1 MTPFGDSPNRIPPP
15 GARVLVA
22 MSGGADSAA
31 VAALLARRGCDCI
44 GATLRLV
51 PEPPEKSPFEPCCG
65 LDAAVDAARVCARLG
80 IPHEVLHAV
89 DRFDRDI
96 IARFVREYAAGR
108 TPNPCIRC
116 NRMIKFGA
124 LYERARA
131 LGCEWVAMGHY
142 ARLEERGGR
151 MALRRARHR
160 AKDQSYVLAPL
171 TQPQLRRAC
180 FPLGDMTKEEARAAA
195 GGIDRR
201 SGEKPESQEI
211 CFVFDDDYA
220 RLVEERTGPFPPG
233 PILDRQDNMLG
244 THHGLVRYT
253 LGQRRGLGIA
263 APRPL
268 YVIGIDSGRNALIV
282 GHDEDTF
289 CDEFTTGPL
298 FWGTLPKQTGPFD
311 CLAQLRSRHTPG
323 PARVVP
329 GPASATVT
337 LPEPQRA
344 VTPGQ
349 WAAFYDDEGYVL
361 AAAEIR
367 TVVRFAGR

>member
-1 MTPFGDSPNRIPPP
+1 MTLPDHTFNRIPPP

-31 VAALLARRGCDCI
+31 VAALLVRRGCDCV

-51 PEPPEKSPFEPCCG
+51 PEPPGKSPFEPCCG
-65 LDAAVDAARVCARLG
+65 LDAAVDAARVCERLG
-80 IPHEVLHAV
+80 IPHEILHAV

-96 IARFVREYAAGR
+96 ITRFVRDYAAGR

-116 NRMIKFGA
+116 NRLIKFGA
-124 LYERARA
+124 LYERARGLDCA
-131 LGCEWVAMGHY
+131 WVAMGHY
-142 ARLEERGGR
+142 ARLEERNGR
-151 MALRRARHR
+151 MALRRARHQR
-160 AKDQSYVLAPL
+160 KDQSYVLAPL
-171 TQPQLRRAC
+171 TQAQLRRAC

-211 CFVFDDDYA
+211 CFVYDNDYA

-233 PILDRQDNMLG
+233 PILDRGGRVLG
-244 THHGLVRYT
+244 AHQGLARYT

-268 YVIGIDSGRNALIV
+268 YVIGTDRERNALIV
-282 GHDEDTF
+282 GYEEDSF
-289 CDEFTTGPL
+289 CPAFATGPL
-298 FWGTLPKQTGPFD
+298 FWGAMPPQTEPFE
-311 CLAQLRSRHTPG
+311 CLAQLRSRHHPG
-323 PARVVP
+323 PARVIP
-329 GPASATVT
+329 GRLGATVT
-337 LPEPQRA
+337 LIEPQRA

-349 WAAFYDDEGYVL
+349 WAVFYDREGYVL

-367 TVVRFAGR
+367 TLPTS

>member
-1 MTPFGDSPNRIPPP
+1 MTPSGDSPNRIPPP

-31 VAALLARRGCDCI
+31 VAALLVRRGCDCI

-51 PEPPEKSPFEPCCG
+51 PEPPGKSPFEPCCG
-65 LDAAVDAARVCARLG
+65 LDAAIDAARVCARLG
-80 IPHEVLHAV
+80 IPHEVFHAV

-96 IARFVREYAAGR
+96 ITRFVREYAEGR

-124 LYERARA
+124 LYERASA

-142 ARLEERGGR
+142 VRLEDRGGR
-151 MALRRARHR
+151 MALRRAVHR
-160 AKDQSYVLAPL
+160 VKDQSYVLAPL
-171 TQPQLRRAC
+171 TQAQLRRAC
-180 FPLGDMTKEEARAAA
+180 FPLGEMTKEEARAAA

-201 SGEKPESQEI
+201 SGQKPESQEI
-211 CFVFDDDYA
+211 CFVYDDDYP
-220 RLVEERTGPFPPG
+220 RLVEERAGAFPPG
-233 PILDRQDNMLG
+233 PILDRQGRVLG

-268 YVIGIDSGRNALIV
+268 YVIAMDRARNALIV
-282 GHDEDTF
+282 GYDEDSF
-289 CDEFTTGPL
+289 CAEFTTGPV
-298 FWGTLPKQTGPFD
+298 FWGALPRQVEPFD
-311 CLAQLRSRHTPG
+311 CLVQLRSRHVPG
-323 PARVVP
+323 PASVVP
-329 GPASATVT
+329 GRASATVT
-337 LPEPQRA
+337 LLEAQRA

-349 WAAFYDDEGYVL
+349 WAVFYDNEGYVL

-367 TVVRFAGR
+367 SGPVDG

>member
-1 MTPFGDSPNRIPPP
+1 MIPTDDTANRIPPA

-31 VAALLARRGCDCI
+31 VAALLARRGCDCV
-44 GATLRLV
+44 GVTLRLV
-51 PEPPEKSPFEPCCG
+51 PEPPGKSPFEPCCG
-65 LDAAVDAARVCARLG
+65 LDAAIDAARVCERLG

-96 IARFVREYAAGR
+96 VARFVREYAAGR

-131 LGCEWVAMGHY
+131 LGCDWVAMGHY
-142 ARLEERGGR
+142 ARLEERNGR

-160 AKDQSYVLAPL
+160 VKDQSYVLAPL
-171 TQPQLRRAC
+171 SQAQLRRAC

-201 SGEKPESQEI
+201 SGQKPESQEI

-233 PILDRQDNMLG
+233 PILDSHGKLLG
-244 THHGLVRYT
+244 THHGLVHYT
-253 LGQRRGLGIA
+253 IGQRRGLGIA
-263 APRPL
+263 APQPL
-268 YVIGIDSGRNALIV
+268 YVIAIDKARNALIV
-282 GHDEDTF
+282 GYDDETL
-289 CDEFTTGPL
+289 CHAFTTGPL
-298 FWGTLPKQTGPFD
+298 FWGAVPRQTEAFD

-323 PARVVP
+323 RARVQL
-329 GPASATVT
+329 GCASATVT
-337 LPEPQRA
+337 LLDPQRA
-344 VTPGQ
+344 ITPGQ

-367 TVVRFAGR
+367 SIAPLER

>member
-1 MTPFGDSPNRIPPP
+1 MTPSGDTPNRIPPP

-31 VAALLARRGCDCI
+31 VAALLVRRGCECT

-51 PEPPEKSPFEPCCG
+51 PDPPGKSPFEPCCG
-65 LDAAVDAARVCARLG
+65 LDAAVDAARVCERLG
-80 IPHEVLHAV
+80 IPHEVVHAV

-96 IARFVREYAAGR
+96 ITRFVRDYAAGR

-124 LYERARA
+124 LYGRARA
-131 LGCEWVAMGHY
+131 LGCDWVAMGHY
-142 ARLEERGGR
+142 VRLEERNGR
-151 MALRRARHR
+151 MALRRALHR
-160 AKDQSYVLAPL
+160 VKDQSYVLAPL

-180 FPLGDMTKEEARAAA
+180 FPLGEMTKEEARAAA

-211 CFVFDDDYA
+211 CFVYDNDYA
-220 RLVEERTGPFPPG
+220 RLVEERAVPFPPG
-233 PILDRQDNMLG
+233 PILDRNGQVLG

-268 YVIGIDSGRNALIV
+268 YVIGMDRERNALIV
-282 GHDEDTF
+282 GYDEDSF
-289 CDEFTTGPL
+289 CPSFTTGPL
-298 FWGTLPKQTGPFD
+298 FWGSLPPQTDPFD
-311 CLAQLRSRHTPG
+311 CLAQLRSRHHPG
-323 PARVVP
+323 PARVSP
-329 GPASATVT
+329 GRLGATVT
-337 LPEPQRA
+337 LLEPQRA

-349 WAAFYDDEGYVL
+349 WAVFYDSDGYVL

-367 TVVRFAGR
+367 SAPGPGI